1 MRFRSADQVM
11 EELAQIG
18 AVIGNSHV
26 VYTSGMH
33 GSTYVNKDAIYPHT
47 HLVRELTQSM
57 ALPFRKR
64 SIEVVVGP
72 EKGGIILSQAVAFQL
87 QTWNMSHDIDE
98 VLSAYAE
105 KDGDNFV
112 FRRGYENLIAGRQIL
127 IVEDILTTGG
137 SVLKV
142 VKAVR
147 ELGGKVAGVSAIC
160 NRGSVTTSDVGN
172 VPELLSLVDVKLD
185 AWEERDCPLCARGIP
200 INTQVGKGREFL
212 ATRSEQKKS

>member
-142 VKAVR
+142 VRLFGNSA
-147 ELGGKVAGVSAIC
+147 GK
-160 NRGSVTTSDVGN
+160 
-172 VPELLSLVDVKLD
+172 SL
-185 AWEERDCPLCARGIP
+185 E
-200 INTQVGKGREFL
+200 
-212 ATRSEQKKS
+212 